1 MNTILLA
8 LCAPSLA
15 ATVTVAPDGD
25 FTSLDEAVHES
36 ANGDTIQVLA
46 SDDELVVIDG
56 RELIIQGMGPD
67 AAVGA
72 LQFLGASSVT
82 VSGITVRQGV
92 EVEGGQITLDAM
104 RFEGR
109 GKMTGPALTVRDGTV
124 SAVGITVS
132 DWEMEDGSPVQVF
145 GGDVEVESGSFLR
158 TAGSQGGA
166 MRLEAG
172 LLSVSS
178 SSFEDNRAEGAG
190 GAISAT
196 GGHLRVE
203 SSSFLSGQAAQGGH
217 ISVHGTTATIS
228 RSTFEAGE
236 ATEGG
241 GLLSFEAAQVTLLGS
256 YMAGGAAGRGGSV
269 YIDGGEA
276 DLQDTHS
283 VGSVATDGGH
293 IYASDAQVRVT
304 RSVIESGSATRGG
317 GFFQDGGDV
326 TVQNA
331 VWTGIEWAEVGGAWF
346 QNAGTSRVAFATIGD
361 NRAAAGAGMAV
372 MGGSSAVE
380 GSIIS
385 GNHGSEGLY
394 ARGAGEMQLSTS
406 LLYGNAGY
414 ETIGNITLQAGSM
427 VGDPMIKAP
436 EAGEWMPG
444 SYSPALD
451 SGPPGQ
457 LDPDGSPADMGA
469 YGGPFAWRLQDHD
482 QDGYPYGRDCDD
494 EAASVHEYAEDLFY
508 DGVDSDCRANDDYDQ
523 DGDGHQAAQYGGDDC
538 DDTDASRSPSLDE
551 RNGDATDSDCDG
563 LLDQDLDGDGW
574 SANVDCDDQDA
585 SVHPWAD
592 DEPYDSVDADCAGD
606 DDWDADGDGWRVGA
620 DCDDTDASVAPDAA
634 EIGDDGIDQD
644 CDGEDLSLD
653 DGASE
658 DADGAREIITPDPDF
673 PASQP
678 DRTLVT
684 VGCSTS
690 PTSSGFAAALM
701 ALAGSL
707 LLRRRD

>member
-482 QDGYPYGRDCDD
+482 QDGYPYGRDC
-494 EAASVHEYAEDLFY
+494 
-508 DGVDSDCRANDDYDQ
+508 
-523 DGDGHQAAQYGGDDC
+523 
-538 DDTDASRSPSLDE
+538 P
-551 RNGDATDSDCDG
+551 
-563 LLDQDLDGDGW
+563 
-574 SANVDCDDQDA
+574 
-585 SVHPWAD
+585 
-592 DEPYDSVDADCAGD
+592 
-606 DDWDADGDGWRVGA
+606 RVRRG
-620 DCDDTDASVAPDAA
+620 P
-634 EIGDDGIDQD
+634 
-644 CDGEDLSLD
+644 
-653 DGASE
+653 
-658 DADGAREIITPDPDF
+658 
-673 PASQP
+673 
-678 DRTLVT
+678 
-684 VGCSTS
+684 
-690 PTSSGFAAALM
+690 
-701 ALAGSL
+701 
-707 LLRRRD
+707 LLRRRRLGLPRQRRLRPGRRRPPGRPVRRGRLRRHRRQPQPQPGRAQRRRHRQRLRRPARPGPGRRRLVRERGLRRPGRLRAPLGRRRALRQRRRRLRRGRRRRRLAGRRGLRRHGRLRGPRRRRDRRRRHRPGL